1 MIKLENICKS
11 YDEKTVLDNIMA
23 EFPDDSIT
31 CIMGESGAGKTTLVR
46 IIAGLEN
53 ADRGTVSGAGVVS
66 FDFQEDRLINDIS
79 AADNIM
85 LVLDKND
92 FGGHDKKTMRKIIN
106 ENLAEVLK
114 DYPSDKSTGT
124 YSGGMKRRVCLV
136 RAMMKKSD
144 TVILDEPVSGLDPS
158 AAADMYATIRKILA
172 AEYIKKH
179 RDGRICIVVTHEKS
193 DSGLLDGGIY
203 LLTTDKAVDT
213 I

>member
-46 IIAGLEN
+46 NIAGLEN

-106 ENLAEVLK
+106 ENLADVLK

-144 TVILDEPVSGLDPS
+144 TVILDEPFSGMDEE
-158 AAADMYATIRKILA
+158 TKILA

>member
-1 MIKLENICKS
+1 MYKRQ
-11 YDEKTVLDNIMA
+11 
-23 EFPDDSIT
+23 
-31 CIMGESGAGKTTLVR
+31 VR

-144 TVILDEPVSGLDPS
+144 TVILDEPFSGMDEE
-158 AAADMYATIRKILA
+158 TKILA

>member
-92 FGGHDKKTMRKIIN
+92 VGGHDKKTMRKIIN

-144 TVILDEPVSGLDPS
+144 TVILDEPFSGMDEE
-158 AAADMYATIRKILA
+158 TKILA

>member
-66 FDFQEDRLINDIS
+66 FDFHEDRLINDIS

-144 TVILDEPVSGLDPS
+144 TVILDEPFSGMDEE
-158 AAADMYATIRKILA
+158 TKILA

>member
-31 CIMGESGAGKTTLVR
+31 CIMGESGAGKTKLVR

-144 TVILDEPVSGLDPS
+144 TVILDEPFSGMDEE
-158 AAADMYATIRKILA
+158 TKILA

>member
-114 DYPSDKSTGT
+114 DYHSDKSTGT

-136 RAMMKKSD
+136 RAMMKKSE
-144 TVILDEPVSGLDPS
+144 TVILDGPFSGMDEE
-158 AAADMYATIRKILA
+158 TKILA

>member
-53 ADRGTVSGAGVVS
+53 ADRGTVSDAGVVS

-144 TVILDEPVSGLDPS
+144 TVILDEPFSGMDEE
-158 AAADMYATIRKILA
+158 TKILA

>member
-92 FGGHDKKTMRKIIN
+92 FGGHDKETMRKIIN

-144 TVILDEPVSGLDPS
+144 TVILDEPFSGMDEE
-158 AAADMYATIRKILA
+158 TKILA

>member
-53 ADRGTVSGAGVVS
+53 AARGTVSGAGVVS
-66 FDFQEDRLINDIS
+66 FDFQEYRLINDIS

-144 TVILDEPVSGLDPS
+144 TVILDEPFSGMDEE
-158 AAADMYATIRKILA
+158 TKILA

>member
-46 IIAGLEN
+46 IIAELEN

-92 FGGHDKKTMRKIIN
+92 FGGYDKKTMRKIIN

-144 TVILDEPVSGLDPS
+144 TVILDEPFSGMDEE
-158 AAADMYATIRKILA
+158 TKILA

>member
-53 ADRGTVSGAGVVS
+53 ADRGTVSGAGGVS

-144 TVILDEPVSGLDPS
+144 TVILDEPFSGMDEE
-158 AAADMYATIRKILA
+158 TKILA

>member
-92 FGGHDKKTMRKIIN
+92 FSGHDKKTMRKIIN

-114 DYPSDKSTGT
+114 DYPSDNSTGT

-144 TVILDEPVSGLDPS
+144 TVILDEPFSGMDEE
-158 AAADMYATIRKILA
+158 TKILA

>member
-144 TVILDEPVSGLDPS
+144 TVILDEPFSGKDEE
-158 AAADMYATIRKILA
+158 TKILA

>member
-11 YDEKTVLDNIMA
+11 YDEKHVLDNIMA

-144 TVILDEPVSGLDPS
+144 TVILDEPFSGMDEE
-158 AAADMYATIRKILA
+158 TKILA
-172 AEYIKKH
+172 AEYIKKQ

>member
-46 IIAGLEN
+46 IIAGFEN

-92 FGGHDKKTMRKIIN
+92 FGGHDKKMMRKIIN

-144 TVILDEPVSGLDPS
+144 TVILDEPFTGMDEE
-158 AAADMYATIRKILA
+158 TKILA

>member
-53 ADRGTVSGAGVVS
+53 ADRGAVSGAGVVS

-144 TVILDEPVSGLDPS
+144 TVILDEPFSGMDEE
-158 AAADMYATIRKILA
+158 TKILA
-172 AEYIKKH
+172 TEYIKKH

-193 DSGLLDGGIY
+193 DLGLLDGGIY

>member
-92 FGGHDKKTMRKIIN
+92 FSGHDKKTMRKIIN

-114 DYPSDKSTGT
+114 YYPSDKSTGT

-144 TVILDEPVSGLDPS
+144 TVILDEPFSGMDEE
-158 AAADMYATIRKILA
+158 TKILA

>member
-85 LVLDKND
+85 LVLDKNVLAD
-92 FGGHDKKTMRKIIN
+92 LIRKRCVKIIN
-106 ENLAEVLK
+106 ENLAMRFLK

-144 TVILDEPVSGLDPS
+144 TVILDEPFSGMDEE
-158 AAADMYATIRKILA
+158 TKILA

>member
-53 ADRGTVSGAGVVS
+53 AHRGTVSGAGVVS

-144 TVILDEPVSGLDPS
+144 TVILDEPFSGMDEE
-158 AAADMYATIRKILA
+158 TKILA

>member
-31 CIMGESGAGKTTLVR
+31 CIMGESGAGKKTLVR

-144 TVILDEPVSGLDPS
+144 TVILDEPFSGMDEE
-158 AAADMYATIRKILA
+158 TKILA

>member
-53 ADRGTVSGAGVVS
+53 ADRGTVSGAGGVS

-92 FGGHDKKTMRKIIN
+92 FGGYDKKTMRKIIN

-144 TVILDEPVSGLDPS
+144 TVILDEPFSGMDEE
-158 AAADMYATIRKILA
+158 TKILA

-193 DSGLLDGGIY
+193 DLGLLDGGIY

>member
-23 EFPDDSIT
+23 EFTDDSIT

-144 TVILDEPVSGLDPS
+144 TVILDEPFSGMDEE
-158 AAADMYATIRKILA
+158 TKILA

>member
-144 TVILDEPVSGLDPS
+144 TVILDEPFSGMDEE
-158 AAADMYATIRKILA
+158 TKILA

-179 RDGRICIVVTHEKS
+179 RDGRIRIVVTHEKS

>member
-46 IIAGLEN
+46 IIAEIGRGLEN

-144 TVILDEPVSGLDPS
+144 TVILDEPFSGMDEE
-158 AAADMYATIRKILA
+158 TKILA

>member
-79 AADNIM
+79 
-85 LVLDKND
+85 
-92 FGGHDKKTMRKIIN
+92 GHDKKTMRKIIN

-144 TVILDEPVSGLDPS
+144 TVILDEPFSGMDEE
-158 AAADMYATIRKILA
+158 TKILA

>member
-92 FGGHDKKTMRKIIN
+92 FGGYDKKTMRKIIN

-144 TVILDEPVSGLDPS
+144 TVILDEPFSCMDEE
-158 AAADMYATIRKILA
+158 TKILA

>member
-11 YDEKTVLDNIMA
+11 YDEKHVLDNIMA

-53 ADRGTVSGAGVVS
+53 ADRGTVSGAEVVS

-144 TVILDEPVSGLDPS
+144 TVILDEPFSGMDEE
-158 AAADMYATIRKILA
+158 TKILA

>member
-53 ADRGTVSGAGVVS
+53 ADRGAVSGAGVVS

-144 TVILDEPVSGLDPS
+144 TVILDEPFSGMDEE
-158 AAADMYATIRKILA
+158 TKILA

-193 DSGLLDGGIY
+193 DLGLLDGGIY

>member
-79 AADNIM
+79 AVDNIM

-114 DYPSDKSTGT
+114 DYHSDKSTGT

-144 TVILDEPVSGLDPS
+144 TVILDEPFSGMDEE
-158 AAADMYATIRKILA
+158 TKILA

>member
-92 FGGHDKKTMRKIIN
+92 FGRHDKKTMRKIIN

-144 TVILDEPVSGLDPS
+144 TVILDEPFSGMDEE
-158 AAADMYATIRKILA
+158 TKILA

>member
-53 ADRGTVSGAGVVS
+53 ADRATVSGAGVVS

-114 DYPSDKSTGT
+114 DYHSDKSAGT

-144 TVILDEPVSGLDPS
+144 TVILDEPFSGMDEE
-158 AAADMYATIRKILA
+158 TKILA

>member
-144 TVILDEPVSGLDPS
+144 TVILDEPFSGMDEE
-158 AAADMYATIRKILA
+158 TKILA

-179 RDGRICIVVTHEKS
+179 RDGGICIVVTHEKS